1 MQEGRGGFK
10 REMGKVSG
18 ASGSS
23 KLGYDTYVM
32 STVKKCGLLELWYL
46 RFMSILSIGIRNGVE
61 YWIWRWCRILESETE
76 FTIVM
81 QAGAPPLYKLWFK

>member
-1 MQEGRGGFK
+1 M
-10 REMGKVSG
+10 SG

-46 RFMSILSIGIRNGVE
+46 GFMSILLSIGIRDGVE
-61 YWIWRWCRILESETE
+61 YWNQRLS
-76 FTIVM
+76 
-81 QAGAPPLYKLWFK
+81 LLL

>member
-1 MQEGRGGFK
+1 M
-10 REMGKVSG
+10 SG

-46 RFMSILSIGIRNGVE
+46 RFMSILSIGIGDGVE
-61 YWIWRWCRILESETE
+61 YWNWRWCRTLGLDM
-76 FTIVM
+76 V
-81 QAGAPPLYKLWFK
+81 